1 MLGIYMLLGVTVAM
15 AQTAKPTKHTVQS
28 KETLYSLSRQYGVK
42 VQDIISLNPGVTMES
57 GIKIGQVVLIPAQG
71 SVASTPVVNTPP
83 ASTPAP
89 VAAQV
94 KTTLPNNLPQA
105 IVSYD
110 LKYKYHTVQKQET
123 LYSISRRYGVTI
135 QQLTDWNKL
144 GNTAIKE
151 KQMLIVGEA
160 NAEAMYPPKTEP
172 VKLNQENPVVNSV
185 PKTEPRTEPV
195 PIPVGTRVVKEEE
208 NRDSPAFEGAKEEIP
223 TDKPVAQT
231 TVSTTTTTVTNT
243 QPAATEELAAGRKLT
258 EEELAM
264 APPVRT
270 VLKTASSNA
279 EDYPKVFNS
288 YANMGLK
295 MKKKRGAAI
304 YLADNTSGNA
314 NLAFYDNAE
323 VGSVL
328 KVTNMM
334 NNKVIYVKVVG
345 KVPQTDAVRD
355 VVIKLTKQGAE
366 QLGAIDEKFLV
377 EVASYSA
384 N

>member
-1 MLGIYMLLGVTVAM
+1 MLGIYMLLGVTVAF
-15 AQTAKPTKHTVQS
+15 AQTAKPTKHTVQG

-42 VQDIISLNPGVTMES
+42 VQEIINLNPGVTMES
-57 GIKIGQVVLIPAQG
+57 GIKIGQVVLIPAPG
-71 SVASTPVVNTPP
+71 TTATAPAATPKPVVNTPAP
-83 ASTPAP
+83 VTTPVKPTPA
-89 VAAQV
+89 
-94 KTTLPNNLPQA
+94 TNNLPQA

-123 LYSISRRYGVTI
+123 LYSISRRYGVSI

-160 NAEAMYPPKTEP
+160 NAEAMYQPKTEP
-172 VKLNQENPVVNSV
+172 AKLNQENPVVNSV
-185 PKTEPRTEPV
+185 PKTEPA

-208 NRDSPAFEGAKEEIP
+208 NKDSPAYEGAREEIP
-223 TDKPVAQT
+223 TDKPSTQT
-231 TVSTTTTTVTNT
+231 TVSTTSTTIKTTDT
-243 QPAATEELAAGRKLT
+243 LEQAAGRKLT
-258 EEELAM
+258 EEELAL

-279 EDYPKVFNS
+279 EEYPKVFNS